1 MALGPQKPGRLAG
14 KDPDGGG
21 SLERSKDIHA
31 TEELAKQCQ
40 ELEEELEELKAKY
53 EMYFL
58 GVERLEPVHRRED
71 VKKKV
76 SRIKAAFTRNTGLR
90 FRLQT
95 LYARYLSYERLWL
108 RSAREREEGTYHRD
122 VFKARLHAKPA
133 VSKTAPTAKAPAA
146 RKEKEVEDVD
156 LSDWATPEPTP
167 DPAPVPRPA
176 VAVPKLPQPAKVAPR
191 PAAPAALPPQR
202 PPPAAPSGMPA
213 EAQLR
218 QLYESYVAAKKRC
231 NEDVTRLSYDAVA
244 KSVAK
249 QVPELMA
256 KHQAK
261 SVEFKVVIRDG
272 KAVLKAVP
280 KA

>member
-1 MALGPQKPGRLAG
+1 VALGPQKPGRLAG
-14 KDPDGGG
+14 KDPDGG
-21 SLERSKDIHA
+21 SLERSKDVHA
-31 TEELAKQCQ
+31 TEELAQQCQ

-58 GVERLEPVHRRED
+58 GVERLEPIRWREE

-76 SRIKAAFTRNTGLR
+76 LRLKVAFTRNTGLR

-95 LYARYLSYERLWL
+95 LHARYLSYERLWL

-122 VFKARLHAKPA
+122 VYKARLHAKSAVGKPA
-133 VSKTAPTAKAPAA
+133 PDAKAPAA
-146 RKEKEVEDVD
+146 RKDKVVEDVD
-156 LSDWATPEPTP
+156 LSDWATPEETP
-167 DPAPVPRPA
+167 EPAQVPRPA
-176 VAVPKLPQPAKVAPR
+176 ASAPKPPQPAKVAPR
-191 PAAPAALPPQR
+191 PAAPAAPPPQR

-218 QLYESYVAAKKRC
+218 QLYDTYVAAKKRC

-256 KHQAK
+256 KHKAK